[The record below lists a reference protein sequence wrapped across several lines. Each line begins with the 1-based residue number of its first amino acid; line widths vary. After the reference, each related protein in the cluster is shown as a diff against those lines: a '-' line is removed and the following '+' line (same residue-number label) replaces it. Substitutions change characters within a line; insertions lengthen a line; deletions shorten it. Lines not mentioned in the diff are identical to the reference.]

1 MSATPLHA
9 RRAFSLAE
17 LVGVMILL
25 SVLSAAAI
33 PAFRTVERTR
43 EHALAREVQRRL
55 CLARS
60 WAASTG
66 APAGVALDPGAGT
79 ITLMRIAQPGDP
91 PTIIP
96 TSTGDTGAPW
106 RIAAD
111 FPSAAILSVEHG
123 DGSSGAGTIWFDAEG
138 KPHLRDE
145 DGDYIDDFTQDALVT
160 VSGPADITVRRLT
173 GLIER

>member
-1 MSATPLHA
+1 MSARPLHA
-9 RRAFSLAE
+9 RRAFTLAE

-25 SVLSAAAI
+25 SVLGAAAI

-55 CLARS
+55 SLARS

-66 APAGVALDPGAGT
+66 APAGVTLDPAAGT
-79 ITLMRIAQPGDP
+79 ITLMRIVNAGDS
-91 PTIIP
+91 PTILP
-96 TSTGDTGAPW
+96 TSTGDAGAPW

-123 DGSSGAGTIWFDAEG
+123 DGASGAGTIWFDADG
-138 KPHLRDE
+138 KPHLRDA
-145 DGDYIDDFTQDALVT
+145 DGDYIADFTQDAVVT

>member
-1 MSATPLHA
+1 MPAAPRHA
-9 RRAFSLAE
+9 RRAFTLAE
-17 LVGVMILL
+17 LAAVLILL
-25 SVLSAAAI
+25 SVLGAAAI

-55 CLARS
+55 SLARS

-66 APAGVALDPGAGT
+66 APAGVALDPAAGT
-79 ITLMRIAQPGDP
+79 ITLVRITQPGDP

-96 TSTGDTGAPW
+96 TSTGDAGAPW

-111 FPSAAILSVEHG
+111 FPSGAILSVEHG
-123 DGSSGAGTIWFDAEG
+123 DGAGGAGTIWFNADG
-138 KPHLRDE
+138 KPHLRDT
-145 DGDYIDDFTQDALVT
+145 DGDHLADFTQDAVVT